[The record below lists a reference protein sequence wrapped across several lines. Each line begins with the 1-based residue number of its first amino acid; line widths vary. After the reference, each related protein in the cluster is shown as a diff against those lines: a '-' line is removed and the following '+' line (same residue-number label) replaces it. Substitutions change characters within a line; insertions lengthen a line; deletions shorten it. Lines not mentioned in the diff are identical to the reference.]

1 MISDQGEVALAI
13 ECDIYGKEPRII
25 GFQKPEKENK
35 FSWKEK
41 RDAYL
46 AAVNANEVPL
56 KYEKKKKR
64 DKKKKIP
71 KTDSRKLLSQYLNGQ
86 LDYEHEESE
95 VLIMQKAKAFEK
107 QYNSDS
113 HTEVRATLQQLAS
126 EGKSRDELLATY
138 TKYKP
143 VALKARPQYAELP
156 DQFRIV
162 RNRIGDPLE
171 GMPVLP
177 THPEPFK
184 PTGRYTAERK
194 AVIDKQ
200 HTAGFLWPEEEKLR
214 HNFMMLHQD
223 AFAWTEEEK
232 GHFREDM
239 FPDVLMPVV
248 EHKPWVEKNIPIP
261 PGMFDDVCKIIRDKI
276 NSGIYEPSN
285 SSYRS
290 RWFCVV
296 KKDGKSL
303 RLVHSLEPLNLVTI
317 AHSGVPPATD
327 ALAEK
332 FAGRGCGSTFDL
344 YVGYDERRL
353 DARSRDYTTFQ
364 TPFGALRLTTLPM
377 GWTNSVPIFHD
388 DVTFILQEE
397 IPDVTVPY
405 IDDVPVRGPATR
417 YETIK
422 ADGTIEY
429 ETIPE
434 NKKIRRFVWEH
445 FQDLNRVVQRIK
457 HAGGTISGKKSF
469 MCEPEITVVGARC
482 TYEGRIP
489 DQMKVSAVTN
499 WPPCQNVSE
508 VRSFLGTAG
517 VCRIFVKDYA
527 TIAEPLTELL
537 KKHHVFRWGERQQA
551 AMDRIKEAIVN
562 SPALR
567 PINYD
572 WNTPVVLAVDTSHIA
587 VGFYI
592 YQVDPETG
600 KKHFA
605 RFSSIPLAGPERSYS
620 QPKRELYGLKRALTA
635 CRYWLLGCRN
645 LKVETDAK
653 YIKGMLEHPDEGP
666 NANINRW
673 IAKILT
679 YHFTLVHVP
688 GRTHG
693 PDGLSRR
700 PWAEG
705 DIEYPRDAEDD
716 IEIRDEGL
724 IDVEYPYGDLDP
736 PLAWEEFKD
745 QIDTRTGFLNVL
757 AESVEDFQEEIK
769 KASEDDAQYRIA
781 FTRAMVKKLENEC
794 HDSHRVAVF
803 KAEELL
809 LPTDE
814 DRNDPEIRETYP
826 EQSQKAKALE
836 NRLEW
841 VKMWLA
847 SFDLSIFN
855 KMKGSK
861 KRFLR
866 LADKFLLG
874 KNKKLYRKDPGGKH
888 RLYVAKEDRM
898 FMMKAGH
905 DSLGHRGVYATRA
918 LLEER
923 FWWPDMESD
932 VKWYVKTCHKC
943 QTRIARYQKRAPEVT
958 YTPALFEICHADTMH
973 MPKPCG
979 TYNLVIHARDSLT
992 SWPEF
997 RAVTNQNANV
1007 CAEFLFE
1014 DVICRWGL
1022 CKQIVT
1028 DNAQLWIKAVKYLQE
1043 KYGIRGISISPYNS
1057 QANGKVERYHLDIRE
1072 ALVKATG
1079 DNLSQ
1084 WRFFVPHVAWAERIT
1099 VRKKFGC
1106 SPYFMVTGSHP
1117 IIPLDV
1123 LEATW
1128 LVELPDRTLTTE
1140 ELIGYRAQALHK
1152 HQTHVVAMR
1161 ERVAEEKR
1169 KRVLQYER
1177 DNLNRIITK
1186 TFKPGDLV
1194 LMRNT
1199 RVEDTLGRKMWPRY
1213 LGPLIVIRRNKGGA
1227 YVLAE
1232 MDGATLH
1239 QPVAEFRVIPYHAR
1253 KAIQLPDNIHDLI
1266 DISANRLAQLET
1278 AETRW
1283 DEPLPEE
1290 GLYTDADV
1298 LPEPEDPSR
1307 GIPQPREKRK
1317 QQLEEE
1323 IADESEEDLMDSTVR
1338 TRSQRKQDREAK
1350 KKLREAQTIY
1360 AQNKKS
1366 EQKENPWKLGV
1377 HVNNDEPFIENA
1389 VLDALRLGATSFA
1402 LFLKSEKRWKGH
1414 YMTPGSAMRFLSNM
1428 RVAGIKPEHVLP
1440 HGSYLIN
1447 LANPSKAKQARAVS
1461 CLLDDLKRCRQL
1473 GLPLYN
1479 LHPGAAT
1486 DNDKVEGIKRVAA
1499 NLNLAHTAT
1508 SGGRQPV
1515 IILLETMAGGGSQL
1529 GGRFEEI
1536 RAIIDGITDK
1546 SRIGVCL
1553 DTCHLFSAGYDLRTK
1568 KGWDECLAD
1577 FDRVVGAPY
1586 LRAIHMNDSQHEI
1599 ASKKDRHDNL
1609 GLGYIGIECFT
1620 EIVTNARFKNI
1631 PIILETPGYDE
1642 PDIHTQ
1648 ELRSWNQYCED
1659 RDKEALQARI
1669 GLFRYDVLRA
1679 REQQQKRREK
1689 KMAQQ
1694 RAVSMQIRERDEQ
1707 FTFSSEDFNGFD
1719 DGMNG

>member
-1 MISDQGEVALAI
+1 MLDQGEVAIAI
-13 ECDIYGKEPRII
+13 ECDIYGENPYII
-25 GFQKPEKENK
+25 GYQKPENERK
-35 FSWKEK
+35 FSYKEK
-41 RDAYL
+41 RDAFL
-46 AAVNANEVPL
+46 AAVHTNEVPL
-56 KYEKKKKR
+56 QRDTKKKKN
-64 DKKKKIP
+64 KKKKIQ
-71 KTDSRKLLSQYLNGQ
+71 KTDPKELLGQYLNGQ
-86 LDYEHEESE
+86 LDYEYEESE
-95 VLIMQKAKAFEK
+95 ALIMQRAKAFEK

-113 HTEVRATLQQLAS
+113 HIDTRIILQQMAS
-126 EGKSRDELLATY
+126 KGSSREELRAAY

-162 RNRIGDPLE
+162 RNKIGDPLE
-171 GMPVLP
+171 GMPELP
-177 THPEPFK
+177 TEPGPFK

-194 AVIDKQ
+194 AIIDKQ
-200 HTAGFLWPEEEKLR
+200 HTAGFLWPAEERLR
-214 HNFMMLHQD
+214 HNFMMLHEK
-223 AFAWTEEEK
+223 AFAWTEDEK

-248 EHKPWVEKNIPIP
+248 EHRPWVEKNIPIP

-353 DARSRDYTTFQ
+353 DPRSRDYTTFQ

-417 YETIK
+417 YETVK
-422 ADGTIEY
+422 EDGTIEY
-429 ETIPE
+429 ETIAE
-434 NKKIRRFVWEH
+434 NSGIRRFVWEH

-469 MCEPEITVVGARC
+469 VCEPEIIVVGARC

-489 DQMKVSAVTN
+489 DQVKVSAVTR
-499 WPPCQNVSE
+499 WPPCKNVSE

-551 AMDRIKEAIVN
+551 AMDAIKDAIVN

-572 WNTPVVLAVDTSHIA
+572 WDTPVVLAVDTSHIA

-645 LKVETDAK
+645 LKIETDAK

-688 GRTHG
+688 GKTHG

-705 DIEYPRDAEDD
+705 DIEYPRDPEDD
-716 IEIRDEGL
+716 IDIADEGL
-724 IDVEYPYGDLDP
+724 IGIEYPYGDLDP
-736 PLAWEEFKD
+736 PLAWEDFKD
-745 QIDTRTGFLNVL
+745 EIDTRTGFLINVL
-757 AESVEDFQEEIK
+757 AESAEDFRDEMK
-769 KASEDDAQYRIA
+769 RASEEDAQYRIA
-781 FTRAMVKKLENEC
+781 FTKAMVKKLETE
-794 HDSHRVAVF
+794 HRDEHRVAVF

-809 LPTDE
+809 MPTDE
-814 DRNDPEIRETYP
+814 DRNDPEIKESYP
-826 EQSQKAKALE
+826 EQTQKAIGLE
-836 NRLEW
+836 NRIQLI
-841 VKMWLA
+841 KRWLG
-847 SFDLSIFN
+847 SYDVTIIHKL
-855 KMKGSK
+855 KGSR
-861 KRFLR
+861 KRFLK

-874 KNKKLYRKDPGGKH
+874 KNGKLYRKDPGGKH
-888 RLYVAKEDRM
+888 RLYVEKDDRM
-898 FMMKAGH
+898 WMMKAGH
-905 DSLGHRGVYATRA
+905 DSLGHRGAFATRS

-923 FWWPDMESD
+923 FWWPDLEAD
-932 VKWYVKTCHKC
+932 VQWYVKTCHKC
-943 QTRIARYQKRAPEVT
+943 QSRITRYQKRAPEVT

-979 TYNLVIHARDSLT
+979 HYNLIVHARDSLS
-992 SWPEF
+992 SWPEL

-1022 CKQIVT
+1022 CKEIVT
-1028 DNAQLWIKAVKYLQE
+1028 DNAALWTKAVEVLRHR
-1043 KYGIRGISISPYNS
+1043 YGIRAITISPYNS
-1057 QANGKVERYHLDIRE
+1057 QANGKVERYHLDLRE
-1072 ALVKATG
+1072 ALAKATG

-1084 WRFFVPHVAWAERIT
+1084 WRFFVPHVAWSERIT

-1128 LVELPDRTLTTE
+1128 LVELPDRTLSTE
-1140 ELIGYRAQALHK
+1140 ELIGYRAQALFK
-1152 HQTHVVAMR
+1152 HQAHLLAMR
-1161 ERVAEEKR
+1161 ERVTEEKR
-1169 KRVLQYER
+1169 KRVLQYEK
-1177 DNLNRIITK
+1177 DHLNRITTRK
-1186 TFKPGDLV
+1186 FKPGDLV

-1213 LGPLIVIRRNKGGA
+1213 LGPLIVIKQHKKSGA
-1227 YVLAE
+1227 YILAE

-1239 QPVAEFRVIPYHAR
+1239 QPVAEFRIIPYHAR
-1253 KAIQLPDNIHDLI
+1253 KSIQLPDDIHDLI
-1266 DISANRLAQLET
+1266 DISESRLAELET

-1283 DEPLPEE
+1283 DEPLGEEVLYPAVDLILGGEPPE
-1290 GLYTDADV
+1290 
-1298 LPEPEDPSR
+1298 R
-1307 GIPQPREKRK
+1307 GIPIPRKKVQNDHLDEGID
-1317 QQLEEE
+1317 EE
-1323 IADESEEDLMDSTVR
+1323 DESDNEESTAR
-1338 TRSQRKQDREAK
+1338 TRSQRKAERENR
-1350 KKLREAQTIY
+1350 KKLRAVQLFY
-1360 AQNKKS
+1360 AMQ
-1366 EQKENPWKLGV
+1366 EDGPRRTNPWRIGV
-1377 HVNNDEPFIENA
+1377 HVSNDEPFIENA
-1389 VLDALRLGATSFA
+1389 VVDAARLGANSFA

-1414 YMTPGSAMRFLSNM
+1414 YMTPGSAMRFISNM
-1428 RVAGIKPEHVLP
+1428 KMAGIKPEHVLP

-1447 LANPSKAKQARAVS
+1447 LANPLKPKRDRALA
-1461 CLLDDLKRCRQL
+1461 CLLDDLKRCRRL

-1486 DNDKVEGIKRVAA
+1486 DNNRVEGVKRVAEY
-1499 NLNLAHTAT
+1499 LNLAHAAT
-1508 SGGRQPV
+1508 SEGRYPV
-1515 IILLETMAGGGSQL
+1515 TILLETMAGGGTQL

-1536 RAIIDGITDK
+1536 RAIIDGVKDK

-1553 DTCHLFSAGYDLRTK
+1553 DTCHLFSAGHDLRTIE
-1568 KGWDECLAD
+1568 GWRGCLDE
-1577 FDRVVGAPY
+1577 FDRVIGAPY
-1586 LRAIHMNDSQHEI
+1586 LKAIHMNDSQHEF
-1599 ASKKDRHDNL
+1599 ASRKDRHDNL
-1609 GLGYIGIECFT
+1609 GLGYMGVECFID
-1620 EIVTNARFKNI
+1620 IVTNPRFKNM
-1631 PIILETPGYDE
+1631 PIIMETPSYEE
-1642 PDIHTQ
+1642 PAIHTQ
-1648 ELRSWNQYCED
+1648 ELNIWNEFCLNQD
-1659 RDKEALQARI
+1659 REALVAKI
-1669 GLFRYDVLRA
+1669 GTFRYDVLRA
-1679 REQQQKRREK
+1679 REDLEKRRERRNLE
-1689 KMAQQ
+1689 Q
-1694 RAVSMQIRERDEQ
+1694 RAVQLLIRRRDERL
-1707 FTFSSEDFNGFD
+1707 GFYSA
-1719 DGMNG
+1719 